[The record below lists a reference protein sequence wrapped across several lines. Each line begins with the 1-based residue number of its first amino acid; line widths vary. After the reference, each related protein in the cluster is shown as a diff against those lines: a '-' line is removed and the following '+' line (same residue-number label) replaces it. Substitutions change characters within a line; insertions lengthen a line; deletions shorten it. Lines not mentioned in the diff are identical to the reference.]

1 MNARLA
7 VSAVAVAVAGLVFS
21 APAASAAA
29 PLPSTNTA
37 HHCVHHTTGLCGW
50 THHQK
55 PKNKTET
62 AKCKDASLSYS
73 RHSQGTC
80 SHHHGVKYWFK

>member
-1 MNARLA
+1 MFARLA
-7 VSAVAVAVAGLVFS
+7 ASAVAVAVAGLVLS

-29 PLPSTNTA
+29 TLPSTNTA

-50 THHQK
+50 THHQR
-55 PKNKTET
+55 PQNKTET

-73 RHSQGTC
+73 RHAQGTC